1 MISRIIKDEVY
12 AQSHSIIVYFI
23 VLLTRQKTCSLNK
36 MHSPSSSDKID
47 RSLDCRVLISLI
59 ELTMFIVRDFWMYT
73 STILTLFVYLYT
85 SLTLQPGSA
94 TTSDY
99 TNIAQLVTFDPLESS
114 TKSVP
119 VSITNDAIIED
130 TESFTATLVATTDAF
145 VPNEGRIATVTII
158 DEDGK

>member
-1 MISRIIKDEVY
+1 
-12 AQSHSIIVYFI
+12 
-23 VLLTRQKTCSLNK
+23 
-36 MHSPSSSDKID
+36 
-47 RSLDCRVLISLI
+47 
-59 ELTMFIVRDFWMYT
+59 MYT